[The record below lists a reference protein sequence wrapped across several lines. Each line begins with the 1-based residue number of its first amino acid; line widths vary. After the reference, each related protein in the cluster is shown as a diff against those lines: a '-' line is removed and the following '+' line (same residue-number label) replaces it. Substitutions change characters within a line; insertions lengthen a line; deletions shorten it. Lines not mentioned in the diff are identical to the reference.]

1 MTPDATY
8 LQDSSNRLP
17 CPRHAYPAYVNL
29 ASVGSRDSPVI
40 RPAALGPWPLSQRP
54 ARDDP
59 DDMSISASNRLLSA
73 LAVVATVAA
82 GLTFWLPDILTGP
95 AVMNGSARGTAL
107 VVLVIGVPALVVSM
121 RPAAR
126 GSVRALAIG
135 MGAVTYLCYNAV
147 MFAFAT
153 PFNRLFLLYVAMLG
167 LSVWALV
174 GLVLHTDPSTIRTDR
189 LPARPVA
196 IYIWV
201 VVALNALVWLRTIVP
216 ALFAERPTEILD
228 GTGVATNAVF
238 VQDLA
243 IWLPGMAV
251 IAVLLW
257 RRRRWGVLLA
267 GAGLVFWFIE
277 AVGVA
282 VDQWFGSRADPS
294 SDVASM
300 SVVPAFVVLATIGLG
315 VAGLHLRALRVSVP
329 DLQR

>member
-174 GLVLHTDPSTIRTDR
+174 GLVLHTDPSTIHTDR

-238 VQDLA
+238 RAGSRHLA
-243 IWLPGMAV
+243 ARHGRHRGLAMAPP
-251 IAVLLW
+251 AVGCAA
-257 RRRRWGVLLA
+257 RRRRTRLLVHRGCRCRRRPVVRLA
-267 GAGLVFWFIE
+267 GRPVLGRRVDVGRTGLRRARDDRPRRCRAPPAGTP
-277 AVGVA
+277 VA
-282 VDQWFGSRADPS
+282 EP
-294 SDVASM
+294 
-300 SVVPAFVVLATIGLG
+300 
-315 VAGLHLRALRVSVP
+315 
-329 DLQR
+329 